1 MLSQNQTRSFLRIS
15 VIASLISSSAQL
27 FAASWEQQAERL
39 QMVSASLLD
48 AQPLLSPT
56 IDGQT
61 KGSFRLEGKAIISV
75 LPKMNAT
82 VGGKS
87 EQPPQPPAHS
97 IPTIE
102 GSYQSPQVG
111 QGVAILRGWGGYLPE
126 SAAKTTGMKAKAKQ
140 TIFGY
145 SLGIKLEGS
154 PLVISNVEI
163 GEQTNSTFVSGGI
176 TEPEASDEFDV
187 KTKLRFA
194 SLTITPKIFDKLW
207 LQAQIAERTVALR
220 FDIPA
225 DGTTFNL
232 NDRSTAAGGNAATQ
246 FSVGYRVK
254 GGLQAAIGVLNVPQ
268 RVTMPRLLLSY
279 GLATGGAES
288 ATSLASK

>member
-1 MLSQNQTRSFLRIS
+1 
-15 VIASLISSSAQL
+15 
-27 FAASWEQQAERL
+27 
-39 QMVSASLLD
+39 
-48 AQPLLSPT
+48 
-56 IDGQT
+56 
-61 KGSFRLEGKAIISV
+61 
-75 LPKMNAT
+75 
-82 VGGKS
+82 
-87 EQPPQPPAHS
+87 
-97 IPTIE
+97 
-102 GSYQSPQVG
+102 
-111 QGVAILRGWGGYLPE
+111 
-126 SAAKTTGMKAKAKQ
+126 MKAKAKQ

-154 PLVISNVEI
+154 PLVISNVEF

-176 TEPEASDEFDV
+176 TEPEAADEFDV

-194 SLTITPKIFDKLW
+194 SLTIAPKIFDKLW
-207 LQAQIAERTVALR
+207 IQAQIAERTVALR

-268 RVTMPRLLLSY
+268 RVTMPRLLVSY